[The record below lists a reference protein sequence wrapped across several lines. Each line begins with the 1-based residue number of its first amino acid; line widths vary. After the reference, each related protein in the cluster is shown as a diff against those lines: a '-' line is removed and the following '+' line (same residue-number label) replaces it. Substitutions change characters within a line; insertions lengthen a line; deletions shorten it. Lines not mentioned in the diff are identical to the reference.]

1 MTAGG
6 RRLFAREEF
15 NPKRENRNSV
25 CAPTPPLFHRTQ
37 KDIAMCEFP
46 LTLIQLHRNIL
57 YQTFLMYRL
66 WRWVSEEGL
75 GTKSKRRMH
84 TNGNEEKGK
93 EGRQEKEV
101 VPFEASSREPS
112 VPKVF
117 A

>member
-1 MTAGG
+1 MQ
-6 RRLFAREEF
+6 
-15 NPKRENRNSV
+15 P
-25 CAPTPPLFHRTQ
+25 
-37 KDIAMCEFP
+37 
-46 LTLIQLHRNIL
+46 HRNIL

-66 WRWVSEEGL
+66 WRFMSEEGL

-112 VPKVF
+112 VQKVF